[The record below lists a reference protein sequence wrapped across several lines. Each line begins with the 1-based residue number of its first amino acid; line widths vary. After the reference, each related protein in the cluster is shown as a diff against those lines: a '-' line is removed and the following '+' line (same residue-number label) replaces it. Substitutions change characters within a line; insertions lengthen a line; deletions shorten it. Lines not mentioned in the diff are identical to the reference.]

1 MKLITKYF
9 FYDGKS
15 SFAADRLVALR
26 LKKQYAFNLCMD
38 TAYLDDTKNQRAV
51 LQCAT
56 PDALYR
62 AMSEGKTMTFSVTL
76 PAKYWK

>member
-9 FYDGKS
+9 VYDGKS
-15 SFAADRLVALR
+15 SFAVDRLVALS
-26 LKKQYAFNLCMD
+26 LKKQYDFDLCMN
-38 TAYLDDTKNQRAV
+38 TAYLDDKINQRAV